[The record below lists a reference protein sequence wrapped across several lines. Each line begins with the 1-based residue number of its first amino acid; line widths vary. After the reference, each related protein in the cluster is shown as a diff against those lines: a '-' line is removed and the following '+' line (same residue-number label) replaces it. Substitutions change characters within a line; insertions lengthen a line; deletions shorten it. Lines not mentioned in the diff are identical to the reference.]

1 MNKDEIYEEFKK
13 VGALLEG
20 HFVLSSGLHSS
31 VYLQCAKVMM
41 HAQLAE
47 KFCRVL
53 VDQIQANYLDDP
65 FDCVVS
71 PALGGV
77 LVGYEIGR
85 QLRIPSIFTE
95 RVDGS
100 FELRRGFGFLPN
112 SKILLIEDVITTG
125 KSSLECIE
133 CIKKN
138 KGKVKAIGC
147 LIDRTDGKVNFSIPF
162 FSLMS
167 LSIPVFS
174 SEALPEDLAK
184 IPIQKP
190 GSRDLVK

>member
-1 MNKDEIYEEFKK
+1 MKKKDIYEEFRK

-41 HAQLAE
+41 HSQLAE
-47 KFCRVL
+47 KFCGIL
-53 VDQIQANYLDDP
+53 VEQIRNKYLDNP

-85 QLRIPSIFTE
+85 QLGIPSIFTE

-100 FELRRGFGFLPN
+100 FELRRGFDFLPD

-125 KSSLECIE
+125 KSSFECIE
-133 CIKKN
+133 CIEKN
-138 KGKVKAIGC
+138 KGTVKAVGC
-147 LIDRTDGKVNFSIPF
+147 LIDRTDGKVNFNIPF
-162 FSLMS
+162 FSLMG
-167 LSIPVFS
+167 LSVPVYN
-174 SEALPEDLAK
+174 SENLPEYLAK
-184 IPIQKP
+184 VPVQKP